1 MSLRNKKQY
10 KVIESVIESLYEHA
24 NSITRGGYEFKLK
37 KGWLDIFWPPGE
49 FEYINILKNNMFDEF
64 FEEAKHY
71 FLSNSTD
78 ENHNEIIN
86 ECLIL
91 NKKMMRLPFETKDIT
106 LNFKFNILECYNLM
120 LQNLNFN
127 LKKQQNKNLIIKS
140 DFTFNNWDDW
150 MREVMWY
157 GHRSGKYTCKVTN
170 GQMKSNYK
178 SYNDKSSNVIGN
190 SYIV

>member
-1 MSLRNKKQY
+1 
-10 KVIESVIESLYEHA
+10 
-24 NSITRGGYEFKLK
+24 
-37 KGWLDIFWPPGE
+37 
-49 FEYINILKNNMFDEF
+49 
-64 FEEAKHY
+64 
-71 FLSNSTD
+71 
-78 ENHNEIIN
+78 
-86 ECLIL
+86 
-91 NKKMMRLPFETKDIT
+91 
-106 LNFKFNILECYNLM
+106 M